1 MDIMR
6 MGDRLEKLGKKV
18 SEKMY
23 KVSGNVLQKEISQPG
38 THVSPQDRSSSEG
51 PWLCPGKNA
60 RVSQSKVKAS
70 LFRETHIPQTELTL
84 TISESE
90 SSPRVWG
97 GLFLRAE
104 LFHILM
110 SGRNS
115 PATSGK
121 GGDFQ
126 ELGILFG
133 LLWSI
138 LTCHDI
144 RRSYF

>member
-70 LFRETHIPQTELTL
+70 LFREMHIPLTVCCQ
-84 TISESE
+84 SQ
-90 SSPRVWG
+90 RVRVALGECGPSQKVRGAQIWG
-97 GLFLRAE
+97 G
-104 LFHILM
+104 
-110 SGRNS
+110 
-115 PATSGK
+115 
-121 GGDFQ
+121 
-126 ELGILFG
+126 
-133 LLWSI
+133 
-138 LTCHDI
+138 
-144 RRSYF
+144 